1 MAQHDYIIANQ
12 SGAAFRADLNG
23 ALAAGVTQNSG
34 ATEPAVTY
42 AYMPW
47 ADITSGI
54 FKIRNAGNNGWIS
67 LFQLDGSASFVPPS
81 AGLITNAGISGSAA
95 IALSKLATG
104 ALPTAITVASANIDS
119 AGIADTKL
127 ATITTA
133 GKVSNSATTA
143 TATNTANAIVTRD
156 ASGNFSAGTITAA
169 VTGTASGNS
178 RLVRTTAVVTTSGT
192 SVDFTGIPS
201 WVKRITVAINGVS
214 TNGTSPV
221 QIQLGDSGGIETSG
235 YFGGLATI
243 TGTNTSAFAAF
254 SSGFA
259 PLGATTGATRAGI
272 LSIVNIASDTWVASG
287 TFDDSATAA
296 GLTQGAKLLSATL
309 DRIRLTTVN
318 GTDTFDAGSV
328 NIIYEG

>member
-1 MAQHDYIIANQ
+1 MPQHDYIIANQ

-47 ADITSGI
+47 ADVTSGI

-67 LFQLDGSASFVPPS
+67 LFQLDGSASFVPPN

-95 IALSKLATG
+95 
-104 ALPTAITVASANIDS
+104 
-119 AGIADTKL
+119 IADTKL

-143 TATNTANAIVTRD
+143 TSANTANTIVTRD

-169 VTGTASGNS
+169 VTGAASGNS

-214 TNGTSPV
+214 TNGTSAV

-235 YFGGLATI
+235 YVGSNFAI
-243 TGTNTSAFAAF
+243 TGSNLCGTVSYST
-254 SSGFA
+254 GFV
-259 PLGATTGATRAGI
+259 LIG
-272 LSIVNIASDTWVASG
+272 
-287 TFDDSATAA
+287 ATAA
-296 GLTQGAKLLSATL
+296 ETRHGALILVNPQGNDWLAIGNTFNSGTGHAGSTQGEKTTSATL